1 MMRFIKYILEKW
13 KLWLEYYT
21 RTLIISWLNTR
32 GTMGCMGKGPR
43 SHKQIINSS
52 SSTQEIKRLE
62 FLSLHVLEK
71 KALTFLSPSD
81 GFWNSS
87 LQETCQ
93 KLSTEAPKSKETS
106 LNKIDSLQQD
116 CAATIPL
123 PHKNRVLIDP
133 PTSITLTLYFST
145 LLFYSLQQRSNFKRE
160 KKLNFLEVTL
170 YSFRGWQHTKVWSFE
185 HIK

>member
-32 GTMGCMGKGPR
+32 GTMGCVGKGPR
-43 SHKQIINSS
+43 FHKQIINSS

-71 KALTFLSPSD
+71 KTLTFLSPSD

-93 KLSTEAPKSKETS
+93 KLSTELQRARRLHWTKSILCNRTA
-106 LNKIDSLQQD
+106 Q
-116 CAATIPL
+116 PL
-123 PHKNRVLIDP
+123 SRCLTRTEFLLIHP
-133 PTSITLTLYFST
+133 PLSPSPSTFLLCYFTVFSREVI
-145 LLFYSLQQRSNFKRE
+145 LKE